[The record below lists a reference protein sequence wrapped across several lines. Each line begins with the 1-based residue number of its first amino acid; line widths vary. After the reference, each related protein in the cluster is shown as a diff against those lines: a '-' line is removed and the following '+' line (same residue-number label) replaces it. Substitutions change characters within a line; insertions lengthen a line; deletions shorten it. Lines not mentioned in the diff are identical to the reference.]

1 MNVKKI
7 NIKLSRTFV
16 QRLYF
21 VSFNTPNTLYIL
33 KKINILVCLA
43 VRVAAFYLNV
53 NKFTTIY

>member
-33 KKINILVCLA
+33 KKNKHTCLSCGQGSC
-43 VRVAAFYLNV
+43 FLSECQ
-53 NKFTTIY
+53 